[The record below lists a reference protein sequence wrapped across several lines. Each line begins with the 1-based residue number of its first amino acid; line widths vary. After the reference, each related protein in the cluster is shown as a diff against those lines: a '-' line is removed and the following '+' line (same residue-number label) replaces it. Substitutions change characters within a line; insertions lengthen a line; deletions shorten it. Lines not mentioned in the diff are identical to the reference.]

1 MMKSNLLCQYSIMTK
16 NITPQALSS
25 CKISLIMKKGQLSMT
40 MKISNKKEMPTKEKQ
55 MENANSSV
63 KKESLEANIVMYA
76 KGFTKKTIM
85 SILRKRHTKKNYNI
99 VQAKDILKQQY
110 LNLIVQSKKRQ
121 WKG

>member
-1 MMKSNLLCQYSIMTK
+1 
-16 NITPQALSS
+16 
-25 CKISLIMKKGQLSMT
+25 
-40 MKISNKKEMPTKEKQ
+40 MPTKEKQ

-99 VQAKDILKQQY
+99 VQAKDILKPQY
-110 LNLIVQSKKRQ
+110 LNFTVQSKKRQ